1 MVQFNLLPD
10 VKLEYV
16 RARRVKRIVMAFAVL
31 ATSVSLAIFIVLLLL
46 VDVVQKHS
54 LSNLDKDTKL
64 YSAQLTG
71 TTDLN
76 QILTVQN
83 QLNSLPALDSQ
94 KPATARL
101 FGYVK
106 QLTPVNAFINR
117 LDIDYTQNTIS
128 ISGTADTIDTIN
140 TFVDTLKF
148 TTYNVQ
154 ASDGTKTTA
163 KAFSNVVLSS
173 FSRDNSQAAYSIN
186 FSFDPIIFDNTNTT
200 TLTVPNIISTRSE
213 VNQPNVLFQAAPS
226 ATNKQGQ

>member
-16 RARRVKRIVMAFAVL
+16 RARRTKRVVMAFAGL
-31 ATSVSLAIFIVLLLL
+31 LTAAALTIFILLLL
-46 VDVVQKHS
+46 FVDVAQKKN
-54 LSNLDKDTKL
+54 LSNLDKDIKT
-64 YSAQLTG
+64 YSSQLKNTA
-71 TTDLN
+71 DLN

-83 QLNSLPALDSQ
+83 QLNSLPTLDNQ

-101 FGYVK
+101 FGYIK
-106 QLTPVNAFINR
+106 QLTPTNAFINK
-117 LDIDYTQNTIS
+117 LDMDYTQDTMT
-128 ISGTADTIDTIN
+128 ISGTADSIDTIN

-148 TTYNVQ
+148 TTYNAQ

-173 FSRDNSQAAYSIN
+173 FNRDNSQATYAISLN
-186 FSFDPIIFDNTNTT
+186 FDPVIFDNTNTT

-213 VNQPNVLFQAAPS
+213 VNQPKALFQAAPNGG
-226 ATNKQGQ
+226 TH